1 MHNYLRAIGFSNLQN
16 EKDIKEILRQVFHDF
31 DEREVSR
38 EGKNRAF
45 VEYTKSFG
53 ENMGIKMCGI
63 MDTDGFHQEY
73 YFPYF
78 QGKDISSKEDL
89 IIERHAARESFA
101 GVCEDVRI
109 GVSVI
114 FYLQN
119 AAKYKQ
125 EMILGHLLSDKISTS
140 FSGLSLK
147 GKILFPVQKT
157 ETYIGSMGNDRANQ
171 RNKMIAAARQGDADA
186 IESLTLEDIDT
197 YAAVNQR
204 ILKEDLFSIVDTLF
218 MPYGLECDHYQIMGN
233 IKNVEKAVNKYTKE
247 TIYQLSLEC
256 NDMNL
261 DVCINKEDLLGEPEI
276 GRRFKGAVWLQGYIN
291 FEN

>member
-1 MHNYLRAIGFSNLQN
+1 MTK
-16 EKDIKEILRQVFHDF
+16 EKFQEK
-31 DEREVSR
+31 
-38 EGKNRAF
+38 GKNKAF
-45 VEYTKSFG
+45 VEYTKALMKIWESRCAASWIR
-53 ENMGIKMCGI
+53 MVSIRSI
-63 MDTDGFHQEY
+63 ISHI
-73 YFPYF
+73 F

-119 AAKYKQ
+119 AAKYKK
-125 EMILGHLLSDKISTS
+125 EMLLGHLLSDKISTS

-147 GKILFPVQKT
+147 GKILFPVQKAEPRVT
-157 ETYIGSMGNDRANQ
+157 ATGSDSANQ
-171 RNKMIAAARQGDADA
+171 RHKMIAAARQGDAEA

-218 MPYGLECDHYQIMGN
+218 MPYGLECDHYQVMGN
-233 IKNVEKAVNKYTKE
+233 IKDVEK
-247 TIYQLSLEC
+247 Q
-256 NDMNL
+256 
-261 DVCINKEDLLGEPEI
+261 
-276 GRRFKGAVWLQGYIN
+276 
-291 FEN
+291 

>member
-1 MHNYLRAIGFSNLQN
+1 
-16 EKDIKEILRQVFHDF
+16 
-31 DEREVSR
+31 
-38 EGKNRAF
+38 
-45 VEYTKSFG
+45 
-53 ENMGIKMCGI
+53 MGIKMCGI

-119 AAKYKQ
+119 AAKYKK
-125 EMILGHLLSDKISTS
+125 EMLLGHLLSDKISTS

-147 GKILFPVQKT
+147 GKILFPVQKAEPRVT
-157 ETYIGSMGNDRANQ
+157 ATGSDSANQ
-171 RNKMIAAARQGDADA
+171 RHKMIAVARQGDAEA

-218 MPYGLECDHYQIMGN
+218 MPYGLECDHYQVMGN
-233 IKNVEKAVNKYTKE
+233 IKDVEKTVNKYTKE
-247 TIYQLSLEC
+247 TIYQLRLEC

-261 DVCINKEDLLGEPEI
+261 DVCINKEDLLGEPEV
-276 GRRFKGAVWLQGYIN
+276 GRRFKGTIWLQGHIN
-291 FEN
+291 FAN

>member
-1 MHNYLRAIGFSNLQN
+1 MSY
-16 EKDIKEILRQVFHDF
+16 
-31 DEREVSR
+31 
-38 EGKNRAF
+38 
-45 VEYTKSFG
+45 
-53 ENMGIKMCGI
+53 
-63 MDTDGFHQEY
+63 
-73 YFPYF
+73 
-78 QGKDISSKEDL
+78 
-89 IIERHAARESFA
+89 
-101 GVCEDVRI
+101 
-109 GVSVI
+109 
-114 FYLQN
+114 
-119 AAKYKQ
+119 
-125 EMILGHLLSDKISTS
+125 
-140 FSGLSLK
+140 
-147 GKILFPVQKT
+147 FPVQKT

-247 TIYQLSLEC
+247 TIYQLRLEC

-261 DVCINKEDLLGEPEI
+261 DVCINKEDLLGEPEV